1 MTDLKIRKL
10 PFRFDD
16 PVPFQWNP
24 SNPEFGLVANAIG
37 ILVVAFEDVIVSVVR
52 QVLPRIDD
60 PAVRAEANAFLRQE
74 ALHSRAHQLHLSAL
88 VRRYP
93 GLQTTIDH
101 ARSRYHELEAA
112 NSLEF
117 LVAYTASLE
126 ATFPP
131 LFKMILDHRDALLS
145 PGDARVASLFAWHFV
160 EEIEHRS
167 SALILYDA
175 IVRDPYYRLRVVG
188 PSFAHAAGVYTE
200 ILESFEEHVPFE
212 DRLVDTRRVVPR
224 RAWMYELGVRTPLL
238 ARLVRGAY
246 PAAFE
251 PVSSKVLGRTFA
263 RLMLSQLPHHRPA
276 NEPVPAFADAWFAA
290 YERGE
295 DMTRFEGRADA
306 SIA

>member
-24 SNPEFGLVANAIG
+24 ANPEFGLVANAIG

-52 QVLPRIDD
+52 QVLPRIED
-60 PAVRAEANAFLRQE
+60 PEVVAEATAFLRQE
-74 ALHSRAHQLHLSAL
+74 ALHSRAHQAHLAAL

-93 GLQTTIDH
+93 GLQETIDG
-101 ARSRYHELEAA
+101 ARASYQRLLEE

-131 LFKMILDHRDALLS
+131 LFKMILDHREDLLA

-175 IVRDPYYRLRVVG
+175 IVRDPNYRLRVVG
-188 PSFAHAAGVYTE
+188 PAFAHAAGVYSE
-200 ILESFEEHVPFE
+200 ILASFDRHVPFE
-212 DRLVDTRRVVPR
+212 DRLVDSRRVVPH
-224 RAWMYELGVRTPLL
+224 RAWMYEIGVRIPGL
-238 ARLVRGAY
+238 ARLARGAF

-251 PVSSKVLGRTFA
+251 AVPSKVLGRTFA
-263 RLMLSQLPHHRPA
+263 RLMLSQLPNHRPA
-276 NEPVPAFADAWFAA
+276 NEPIPEFADQWFQA
-290 YERGE
+290 YERGD
-295 DMTRFEGRADA
+295 DMTRFGVSTPAGR
-306 SIA
+306 